1 MQVGKD
7 RSSMAVTLEQARFL
21 CEKHGVISGKKSAEV
36 MRRFGTRRHN
46 VWANTGQRDYAFNG
60 INYSSLPKCYRPP
73 PGSYSG
79 SIAT

>member
-1 MQVGKD
+1 MS
-7 RSSMAVTLEQARFL
+7 RSSMAITLEQSRFL
-21 CEKHGVISGKKSAEV
+21 CKYHGVISGKKSCEV
-36 MRRFGTRRHN
+36 MRRYGVRRHN

-73 PGSYSG
+73 PGSYSS